1 MADREVAM
9 TQLAG
14 ILTFAMIAFGLLTS
28 CNQPASTPESSGVVI
43 LQTE

>member
-1 MADREVAM
+1 V

-28 CNQPASTPESSGVVI
+28 CNQPSSTPDSKSVII
-43 LQTE
+43 LQNG